1 MIHVRHRLFFLAQVD
16 AALAE
21 AAYVPDWKRRP
32 LDHHAKY
39 PGTFRQLRTFFLQG
53 CMRPLGGRTLDDR
66 NLVLLGPTIHAPAEA
81 ASQAHQMGV
90 VQVVIGPIQSSP
102 PGAKPARGAAHG
114 EVAFNTTRSTQ
125 S

>member
-53 CMRPLGGRTLDDR
+53 CMRPLLGRTLDDR
-66 NLVLLGPTIHAPAEA
+66 NLVLLGPTIQAPAEA
-81 ASQAHQMGV
+81 ASQAHQMGG
-90 VQVVIGPIQSSP
+90 VQVVLGTIQSSL
-102 PGAKPARGAAHG
+102 PGAKLVW
-114 EVAFNTTRSTQ
+114 VAVHRVVGNDTVV
-125 S
+125 